1 MASGAR
7 RARVLCPCYVDKVRR
22 LLCITAH
29 PDDEAGAFGGTL
41 LYYAELGVE
50 TSVICLTEG
59 TAARNRGT
67 STTDGELAQ
76 LRRAE
81 FAESLKVLR
90 IAHGEVLG
98 YRDSKLD
105 RTSLYEA
112 VGDLVLR
119 IRKIRPH
126 VLITFGP
133 DGGLTGHLD
142 HAMAGTFATTAFE
155 WAGRPDRY
163 PEQLE
168 SGLAPH
174 RTQKLY
180 YHTADFL
187 LPDRPPISQP
197 TVTARIDVGTHRF
210 EKKVEAFKKHTT
222 QAPLF
227 EKVRNNLGHGMG
239 RFEMYH
245 LAATSTPREAR
256 LESDL
261 FADVVEG

>member
-1 MASGAR
+1 M
-7 RARVLCPCYVDKVRR
+7 LK

-41 LYYAELGVE
+41 LYYAERGVE

-67 STTDGELAQ
+67 STSNEELAQ

-90 IAHGEVLG
+90 IAHGVVLS
-98 YRDSKLD
+98 YPDSKLD
-105 RTSLYEA
+105 RTDLYQA
-112 VGDLVLR
+112 VAEIVLR
-119 IRKIRPH
+119 IRRIRPH
-126 VLITFGP
+126 VMITFGP

-142 HAMAGTFATTAFE
+142 HAMAGVFATQAFE

-163 PEQLE
+163 PEQLQQ
-168 SGLAPH
+168 GLTPH
-174 RTQKLY
+174 RIQKLY
-180 YHTADFL
+180 YHTADFV

-197 TVTARIDVGTHRF
+197 TVTARVDVGTHRF
-210 EKKVEAFKKHTT
+210 EKKDEAFRKHTT

-227 EKVRNNLGHGMG
+227 EKVRKNLGHGTG
-239 RFEMYH
+239 RYEMFH
-245 LAATSTPREAR
+245 LAATSSPREAK

-261 FADVVEG
+261 FEGVVDDESN

>member
-1 MASGAR
+1 M
-7 RARVLCPCYVDKVRR
+7 LK

-41 LYYAELGVE
+41 LYYADRGVE

-67 STTDGELAQ
+67 STTNEELAT

-90 IAHGEVLG
+90 IAHGEVLS
-98 YRDSKLD
+98 YQDSQLD
-105 RTSLYEA
+105 RTDLYQA
-112 VGDLVLR
+112 VGEIVLR
-119 IRKIRPH
+119 IRRIRPH
-126 VLITFGP
+126 VMITFGP

-142 HAMAGTFATTAFE
+142 HAMAGVFATQAFE

-163 PEQLE
+163 PEQLQQ
-168 SGLAPH
+168 GLTPH
-174 RTQKLY
+174 RIQKLY
-180 YHTADFL
+180 YHTADFV

-197 TVTARIDVGTHRF
+197 TVTARVDVGTHRF
-210 EKKVEAFKKHTT
+210 EKKDEAFRKHTT

-227 EKVRNNLGHGMG
+227 EKVRKNLGHGTG
-239 RFEMYH
+239 RYEMFH
-245 LAATSTPREAR
+245 LAATSSPREAK

-261 FADVVEG
+261 FEGVVDDESN

>member
-1 MASGAR
+1 M
-7 RARVLCPCYVDKVRR
+7 LK

-41 LYYAELGVE
+41 LYYAERGVE

-67 STTDGELAQ
+67 STTSEELAQ

-81 FAESLKVLR
+81 FAESLKVLL
-90 IAHGEVLG
+90 IKHGEVLHYQDG
-98 YRDSKLD
+98 KLD
-105 RTSLYEA
+105 RADLYTA
-112 VGDLVLR
+112 VGELVLR
-119 IRKIRPH
+119 IRRIRPH
-126 VLITFGP
+126 VMITFGP

-142 HAMAGTFATTAFE
+142 HAMAGVFATQAFE

-163 PEQLE
+163 PEQLRQ
-168 SGLAPH
+168 GLTPH
-174 RTQKLY
+174 RVQKLY

-197 TVTARIDVGTHRF
+197 TVTARVDVGTHRF
-210 EKKVEAFKKHTT
+210 EKKVEAFRKHTT

-227 EKVRNNLGHGMG
+227 EKVRQNLGHGQG

-245 LAATSTPREAR
+245 LAATSSPREAE
-256 LESDL
+256 LETDL
-261 FADVVEG
+261 FEGIIEG

>member
-1 MASGAR
+1 M
-7 RARVLCPCYVDKVRR
+7 LK
-22 LLCITAH
+22 LLCVTAH

-41 LYYAELGVE
+41 LYYAERGVE

-67 STTDGELAQ
+67 STTNEELAQ

-81 FAESLKVLR
+81 FAESLQVLH
-90 IAHGEVLG
+90 ITHGEVLNYQDG
-98 YRDSKLD
+98 KLD
-105 RTSLYEA
+105 RTDLYTA
-112 VGDLVLR
+112 VGELVLR
-119 IRKIRPH
+119 IRRIRPQ
-126 VLITFGP
+126 VMITFGP

-142 HAMAGTFATTAFE
+142 HAMAGVFATQAFE

-163 PEQLE
+163 PEQLQQ
-168 SGLAPH
+168 GLTPH
-174 RTQKLY
+174 RIQKLY

-210 EKKVEAFKKHTT
+210 EKKVEAFRKHTT

-227 EKVRNNLGHGMG
+227 EKVRKNLGHGMG
-239 RFEMYH
+239 RYEMYH
-245 LAATSTPREAR
+245 LAATSSPRETK
-256 LESDL
+256 LETDL
-261 FADVVEG
+261 FEGVAED